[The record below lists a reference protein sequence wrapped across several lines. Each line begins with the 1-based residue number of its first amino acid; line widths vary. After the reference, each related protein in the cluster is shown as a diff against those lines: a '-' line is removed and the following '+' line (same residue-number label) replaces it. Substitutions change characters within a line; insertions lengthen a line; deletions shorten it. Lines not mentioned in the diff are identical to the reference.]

1 VTNPPIDAIRE
12 EIIMAADTT
21 IGPERNLLEPTPLS
35 AHQIKLGSP
44 IITNEELE
52 KLRYL
57 STPKGRAGAWAFKA
71 VTIPILFAP
80 EAGGAGLERAMTE
93 ICRRASEAVKAGTN
107 IIILSDRGV
116 DIENAPIPAL
126 LAVAGVH
133 HHLIREGT
141 RTQVGLVLETGE
153 PREVHHFALLIGYG
167 AGAINPYVAIGTVE
181 QLVSEG
187 HVVSVDRERD
197 VKNFVKAAEK

>member
-1 VTNPPIDAIRE
+1 
-12 EIIMAADTT
+12 
-21 IGPERNLLEPTPLS
+21 S

-44 IITNEELE
+44 ILTNEELE

-71 VTIPILFAP
+71 VTIPILFP
-80 EAGGAGLERAMTE
+80 PQAGGAGLERAMADV
-93 ICRRASEAVKAGTN
+93 CRRASVAVQAGAN

-116 DIENAPIPAL
+116 DVENAPIPAL
-126 LAVAGVH
+126 LALAGVH

-141 RTQVGLVLETGE
+141 RTQVGLVLESGE

-167 AGAINPYVAIGTVE
+167 AGAINPYLAFETLDD
-181 QLVSEG
+181 LVRQGALDTTTEKA
-187 HVVSVDRERD
+187 
-197 VKNFVKAAEK
+197 VKNYVKAVDKGVLKVMS